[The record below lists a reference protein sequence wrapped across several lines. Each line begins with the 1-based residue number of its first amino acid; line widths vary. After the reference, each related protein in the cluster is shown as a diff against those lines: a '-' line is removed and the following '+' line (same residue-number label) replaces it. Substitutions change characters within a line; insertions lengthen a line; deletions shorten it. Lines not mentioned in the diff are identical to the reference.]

1 MLQTRTIEPATL
13 GLLKRLMLQ
22 PYLDSFFLV
31 GGTALALQLGHRFSI
46 DLDLFTN
53 DAEFDQDELLF
64 NLKKD
69 FQVSVQHASASIFQ
83 TNINGVKVDFGRVRY
98 P

>member
-22 PYLDSFFLV
+22 PYLDAFFLV
-31 GGTALALQLGHRFSI
+31 GGTALALHLGHRFSI

-69 FQVSVQHASASIFQ
+69 FQVSVQHASASIL
-83 TNINGVKVDFGRVRY
+83 TPSTWCIGNNFG
-98 P
+98 